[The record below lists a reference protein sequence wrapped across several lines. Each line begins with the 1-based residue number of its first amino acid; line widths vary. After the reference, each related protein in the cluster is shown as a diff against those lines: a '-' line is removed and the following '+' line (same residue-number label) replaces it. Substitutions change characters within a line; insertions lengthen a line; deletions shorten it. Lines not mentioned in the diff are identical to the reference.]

1 MRFKDSVKKQYK
13 DSKEIK
19 NMRRILKNII
29 CGLALSTVLV
39 AAPVAVE
46 SASAQ
51 VQDGL
56 NMTKTADTQNTSV
69 DTLIRNVINIL
80 LWAIGIVSVI
90 MIIIGGFRYVTSN
103 GDSSQVTAAKNT
115 IMYSVIGLIIA
126 IFAYGIVNFVVFR
139 VGGIAIT
146 QEQQEQQ
153 KAQQGS

>member
-1 MRFKDSVKKQYK
+1 
-13 DSKEIK
+13 
-19 NMRRILKNII
+19 MRRILKNII

-126 IFAYGIVNFVVFR
+126 IFAYAIVNFVVFR
-139 VGGIAIT
+139 VGGIAVT
-146 QEQQEQQ
+146 DAQK
-153 KAQQGS
+153 KAQQSAAPGS

>member
-1 MRFKDSVKKQYK
+1 MRFEDSVKKQYK

-19 NMRRILKNII
+19 NMKRILKNII
-29 CGLALSTVLV
+29 CGLALSTALV

-51 VQDGL
+51 VIDGL

-90 MIIIGGFRYVTSN
+90 MIIIGGIRYATSN
-103 GDSSQVTAAKNT
+103 GDSNQVTAAKNT
-115 IMYSVIGLIIA
+115 IMYAVIGLVIA
-126 IFAYGIVNFVVFR
+126 IFAYAIVYFVFDQ
-139 VGGIAIT
+139 IT
-146 QEQQEQQ
+146 
-153 KAQQGS
+153 AAPAADA

>member
-19 NMRRILKNII
+19 NMKRILKNII

-69 DTLIRNVINIL
+69 NTLIRNVINIL

-90 MIIIGGFRYVTSN
+90 MIIIGGIRYATSN
-103 GDSSQVTAAKNT
+103 GDSNQVSAAKNT
-115 IMYSVIGLIIA
+115 IMYAVIGLVIA
-126 IFAYGIVNFVVFR
+126 IFAYAIVKFVFVQ
-139 VGGIAIT
+139 IT
-146 QEQQEQQ
+146 
-153 KAQQGS
+153 APPAADA

>member
-1 MRFKDSVKKQYK
+1 
-13 DSKEIK
+13 
-19 NMRRILKNII
+19 MRRILKNII

-69 DTLIRNVINIL
+69 NTLIRNVINIL

-126 IFAYGIVNFVVFR
+126 IFAYAIVNFVVFR
-139 VGGIAIT
+139 VGGIAVT
-146 QEQQEQQ
+146 DAQK
-153 KAQQGS
+153 KAQQSAAPGS